1 MTIVKRNIKGTALT
15 YDEMDENIRDLY
27 QDTTIDRV
35 LGNGNTTTKNLNVNT
50 LNANLITINN
60 QSAFSSPPV
69 IGDITPNTI
78 VGTTITDNKGEVR
91 LIPINVQAS
100 TYTLQ
105 LSDHGKFIS
114 TASGVTIPANIFS
127 IGHNITIYNSSTS
140 DITITQ
146 GSGVTMY
153 QIGTNTTGNRT
164 LAQKGLATILC
175 VATNTF
181 VIAGGG
187 LS

>member
-1 MTIVKRNIKGTALT
+1 MTITYRNIKGTALT
-15 YDEMDENIRDLY
+15 YDEMDENIRDLR

-35 LGNGNTTTKNLNVNT
+35 LENGNTTTKNISVGSI
-50 LNANLITINN
+50 NATAISINN

-78 VGTTITDNKGEVR
+78 TGTTITDNKGEIR
-91 LIPINVQAS
+91 LIPINVKTS

-114 TASGVTIPANIFS
+114 TASGVTVPANIFS
-127 IGHNITIYNSSTS
+127 AGQSITIYNSSAL

-146 GSGVTMY
+146 DSGVTMY
-153 QIGTNTTGNRT
+153 QIGTDTTGNRT
-164 LAQKGLATILC
+164 LTQKGLATIIC